1 MKQLDIQN
9 PFGGPVHYI
18 DSCESTMDDAR
29 RLAESGA
36 RHGTAVMAGLQTRG
50 RGRRETRRWTA
61 SAGKN
66 LTFTL
71 ILRYH
76 DFSRI
81 PAAITLRAGIAVAR
95 AIEAEAP
102 ALREAV
108 AVKWPNDVMLN
119 GKKCA
124 GIIAESDSSAVML
137 GIGVNIM
144 ENFKD
149 MPLAGA
155 AYQATSIAVELAEFD
170 AEAAA
175 TYAETPDKIPRFLE
189 KVLFS
194 LFHTLSSGFDES
206 WRQEFENRL
215 YMRGRIARFAAG
227 GVPADKNCPPR
238 LVTGTIAGID
248 PGGSILIL
256 SEGAE
261 TPEAFSTGE
270 LTSDLT

>member
-9 PFGGPVHYI
+9 PFGEPVYYI
-18 DSCESTMDDAR
+18 DSCASTMDEAR

-71 ILRYH
+71 ILRYP

-81 PAAITLRAGIAVAR
+81 PAAITLRAGIAVAY

-102 ALREAV
+102 VLREAA

-124 GIIAESDSSAVML
+124 GIIAESDSRAVML

-144 ENFKD
+144 ENFED
-149 MPLAGA
+149 MPLTGA

-170 AEAAA
+170 AGSAAA
-175 TYAETPDKIPRFLE
+175 YAETPDKIPRFLE

-194 LFHTLSSGFDES
+194 LFHTLSSGFDAS

-215 YMRGRIARFAAG
+215 YMKGRIARFAAG
-227 GVPADKNCPPR
+227 GIPADKNCPPR
-238 LVTGTIAGID
+238 IVTGTIAGID
-248 PGGSILIL
+248 ADGSILIL

-261 TPEAFSTGE
+261 TPEAFAAGE

>member
-1 MKQLDIQN
+1 
-9 PFGGPVHYI
+9 
-18 DSCESTMDDAR
+18 
-29 RLAESGA
+29 
-36 RHGTAVMAGLQTRG
+36 MAGLQTRG

-71 ILRYH
+71 ILRYP

-102 ALREAV
+102 ELRKAL
-108 AVKWPNDVMLN
+108 AVKWPNDVILN

-144 ENFKD
+144 EDFKD

-155 AYQATSIAVELAEFD
+155 AYRAASIAGELAEFD
-170 AEAAA
+170 AGAAA
-175 TYAETPDKIPRFLE
+175 AYTETPDKIPNFLE

-206 WRQEFENRL
+206 WRQELESRL
-215 YMRGRIARFAAG
+215 YMIGDIARFAAG
-227 GVPADKNCPPR
+227 GSPTDKNCPPR
-238 LVTGTIAGID
+238 IVTGTIVGID
-248 PGGSILIL
+248 ACGSILIL
-256 SEGAE
+256 RDGA
-261 TPEAFSTGE
+261 TAPEAFAAGE
-270 LTSDLT
+270 FLSNT